1 MYFVEYWLMCS
12 FQVSCQFNAKS
23 GAINQLT
30 LGDRLVDH
38 DQFVGHPWLT
48 RLLACFKKRWP
59 TNQLWM
65 PIAILDIFFYAY
77 SDIVDSFVMSI
88 TFRSIIVDRPA
99 KFVLI

>member
-1 MYFVEYWLMCS
+1 
-12 FQVSCQFNAKS
+12 
-23 GAINQLT
+23 
-30 LGDRLVDH
+30 
-38 DQFVGHPWLT
+38 
-48 RLLACFKKRWP
+48 
-59 TNQLWM
+59 M